1 MKKNPLTGFAF
12 KKSERWKIFLIMRLT
27 MILLVGFLF
36 GASANSL
43 GQYQMKVN
51 MGETTYEELF
61 REIRKQT
68 GCIVMYNNDMLDKN
82 AKVKADFDQIE
93 LKDLLHHV
101 LTKRGLTFEIN
112 REFIIVMKATPKTD
126 DVKKYRI
133 SGIVKD
139 KKGEPMPGVTIKLDS
154 MLLGTAT
161 DVNGK
166 FVLELPVSSG
176 NLVCSFVGY
185 KTKKIPFK
193 GNKDLVVILEE
204 DISELDEVHVVAYGQ
219 TNKREMTG
227 AISVVKAESIKG
239 IPSPS
244 IANLLQGR
252 VAGMDV
258 TNITEP
264 PVAEELKSPFAG
276 TTPSAWK
283 ADDDSRT
290 PCGLLT
296 GYLWPPSLPR

>member
-176 NLVCSFVGY
+176 NLVCSSAIKPRKFHSKEI
-185 KTKKIPFK
+185 KTSWLFWKKTFQNWMKYTLLPTDK
-193 GNKDLVVILEE
+193 P
-204 DISELDEVHVVAYGQ
+204 
-219 TNKREMTG
+219 TNGK
-227 AISVVKAESIKG
+227 
-239 IPSPS
+239 
-244 IANLLQGR
+244 
-252 VAGMDV
+252 
-258 TNITEP
+258 
-264 PVAEELKSPFAG
+264 
-276 TTPSAWK
+276 
-283 ADDDSRT
+283 
-290 PCGLLT
+290 
-296 GYLWPPSLPR
+296 

>member
-112 REFIIVMKATPKTD
+112 REFIIVVKATHKTE
-126 DVKKYRI
+126 YR
-133 SGIVKD
+133 
-139 KKGEPMPGVTIKLDS
+139 
-154 MLLGTAT
+154 
-161 DVNGK
+161 
-166 FVLELPVSSG
+166 VS
-176 NLVCSFVGY
+176 
-185 KTKKIPFK
+185 
-193 GNKDLVVILEE
+193 
-204 DISELDEVHVVAYGQ
+204 
-219 TNKREMTG
+219 
-227 AISVVKAESIKG
+227 
-239 IPSPS
+239 
-244 IANLLQGR
+244 
-252 VAGMDV
+252 
-258 TNITEP
+258 
-264 PVAEELKSPFAG
+264 
-276 TTPSAWK
+276 
-283 ADDDSRT
+283 
-290 PCGLLT
+290 
-296 GYLWPPSLPR
+296 